1 VSKDIMVYKLDGKG
15 WAVALNPKTNDCQI
29 WHIGTKKRALE
40 KAKELEMSN
49 E

>member
-1 VSKDIMVYKLDGKG
+1 MSKDIMVYKLDGKG
-15 WAVALNPKTNDCQI
+15 WAVALNPKTNCQL
-29 WHIGTKKRALE
+29 WHFGTKKRALE